1 MANRIA
7 IGRRASGSSDR
18 GLMVS
23 GLNTSTGSGTT
34 SSPYGRADVTSSS
47 SVHNF
52 DSQAHVGGGMHVFY
66 YAQNI
71 LNDGS
76 GTDQTST
83 IITHNWGTRTG
94 AASGDR
100 PLYALRWSYPKD
112 IVNGVAV
119 RCYKPGIYES
129 IYTETVDEEES
140 GDEEEISWEVNEGVE
155 AEHVDSNSIRIYNKM
170 RGAGSASENNHP
182 GHAIYWAL
190 VVFWEDDY
198 NGGNSI

>member
-23 GLNTSTGSGTT
+23 GITTSTGSGTT

-66 YAQNI
+66 YAQDI

-76 GTDQTST
+76 GTNQSST
-83 IITHNWGTRTG
+83 VITHNWGTRTG

-112 IVNGVAV
+112 IVNGLAV
-119 RCYKPGIYES
+119 RCYKPGVYES
-129 IYTETVDEEES
+129 VYTETVDEEES

-155 AEHVDSNSIRIYNKM
+155 AEHVDNDSIRIRNKM
-170 RGAGSASENNHP
+170 GGAGGASENNHP

-198 NGGNSI
+198 NGGNSL

>member
-119 RCYKPGIYES
+119 RCYKPGVYES
-129 IYTETVDEEES
+129 VYTEVYGEEE
-140 GDEEEISWEVNEGVE
+140 EEEELSWEVNEGVE
-155 AEHVDSNSIRIYNKM
+155 SEHVDSNSIRIYNKM
-170 RGAGSASENNHP
+170 RGTGSASENNHP

>member
-119 RCYKPGIYES
+119 RCYKPGVYES
-129 IYTETVDEEES
+129 VYTEVYGEEE
-140 GDEEEISWEVNEGVE
+140 EEEELSWEVNEGVE
-155 AEHVDSNSIRIYNKM
+155 SEHVDSNSIRIYNKM
-170 RGAGSASENNHP
+170 RGAGGATENGHP

-198 NGGNSI
+198 NGGNSL

>member
-119 RCYKPGIYES
+119 RCYKPGVYES
-129 IYTETVDEEES
+129 VYTEVYGEEE
-140 GDEEEISWEVNEGVE
+140 EEEELSWEVNEGVE
-155 AEHVDSNSIRIYNKM
+155 SEHVDSNSIRIYNKM